1 LCYIAVMD
9 DGRTITVT
17 LPGDLV
23 DGLDEAVKAG
33 DYASRDEA
41 VRIGVETLEADR
53 MIERIGIK
61 RVREMWRAGIESGPG
76 KDAHEV
82 FERLIA
88 KYERMAA
95 ERGE

>member
-1 LCYIAVMD
+1 MLYPCMD

-23 DGLDEAVKAG
+23 DGLDEAVRAG
-33 DYASRDEA
+33 EYASRDEA
-41 VRIGVETLEADR
+41 VRIGLETVEADR
-53 MIERIGIK
+53 MIEKIGIE
-61 RVREMWRAGIESGPG
+61 RVRGMWDEGVNSGPG
-76 KDAHEV
+76 KDGTEV